1 MSDSLWPHG
10 LQPARLL
17 CPSDFPGKNTGV
29 HCHFLLQGIFP
40 TRDWTCVSC
49 IAGSLLHRK
58 QIHYHW
64 GTREAPT
71 SMLVPQKQKICLVYF
86 ITMLCFKNKTK
97 QNKTGTI
104 LWHLCISF
112 ATEMMS
118 SPYSWIQPDSQQVF
132 FESLFFQSLFLCS
145 AVGKVRSWRICR
157 NKSGEGMEITGR
169 VLHVSETI
177 AQRTNGQ

>member
-86 ITMLCFKNKTK
+86 ITMLCFKKKQNKTK
-97 QNKTGTI
+97 QNWDHIMTSV
-104 LWHLCISF
+104 H
-112 ATEMMS
+112 
-118 SPYSWIQPDSQQVF
+118 
-132 FESLFFQSLFLCS
+132 FLCYWDDVLTLFMDS
-145 AVGKVRSWRICR
+145 ARQPASIFWVPIFSVPIFVLSSW
-157 NKSGEGMEITGR
+157 
-169 VLHVSETI
+169 
-177 AQRTNGQ
+177 